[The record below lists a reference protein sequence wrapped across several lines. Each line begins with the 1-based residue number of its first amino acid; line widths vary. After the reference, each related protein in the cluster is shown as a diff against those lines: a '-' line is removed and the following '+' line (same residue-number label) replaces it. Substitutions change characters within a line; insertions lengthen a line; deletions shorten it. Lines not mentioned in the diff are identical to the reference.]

1 MRDTTRKF
9 DGYAKDYTVGRPGY
23 AKEFIECLN
32 NKYNISSGSVIADIG
47 SGTGKFARQLLD
59 KGCEVYCVEPNDDM
73 RRIAEEEL
81 SSYRNFHSV
90 NGDAE
95 HTTLNENSVDHVTT
109 AQAFHW
115 FDLKKFRTECSR
127 ILKKDGKVFL
137 IWNVRDESDALN
149 LKLYEMY
156 MRFCPEFHGF
166 SGGIEKDDK
175 RIREFF
181 NDRYEYVS
189 YDNPLFYDKEKFIA
203 RSLSGSY
210 SLKEG
215 DKDYERYIEQ
225 IISLFNKYSENGTV
239 SIANK
244 SVAYIGSVM

>member
-1 MRDTTRKF
+1 MGDTTRKF

-23 AKEFIECLN
+23 AEEFIECLY
-32 NKYNISSGSVIADIG
+32 NKYGLSSGSVIADIG

-59 KGCEVYCVEPNDDM
+59 KGSEVYCMEPNDDM
-73 RRIAEEEL
+73 RHTAEDEL
-81 SSYRNFHSV
+81 STYNNFHSV

-95 HTTLNENSVDHVTT
+95 NTTLKDNSVDHITT

-115 FDLKKFRTECSR
+115 FDVKKFREECSR

-137 IWNVRDESDALN
+137 IWNVRDESDGLN
-149 LKLYEMY
+149 SELYEMY
-156 MRFCPEFHGF
+156 SRYCPEFHGF

-181 NDRYEYVS
+181 NDRYEYIS
-189 YDNPLFYDKEKFIA
+189 FDNPLYYDKEKFIA

-215 DKDYERYIEQ
+215 DKDYEEYMAVITE
-225 IISLFNKYSENGTV
+225 LFDKYSENGIVT
-239 SIANK
+239 IANK
-244 SVAYIGSVM
+244 SVAYIGSVI